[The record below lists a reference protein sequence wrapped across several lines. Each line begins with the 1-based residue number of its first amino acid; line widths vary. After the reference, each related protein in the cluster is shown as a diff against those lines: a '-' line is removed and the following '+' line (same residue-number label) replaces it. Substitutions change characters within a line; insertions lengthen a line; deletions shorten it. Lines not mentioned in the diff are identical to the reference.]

1 MKPNTFVFSRG
12 DEDNIMLIPDK
23 TEAVKAFTPSQETRP
38 DIQTDSLYLGVTGSD
53 VGIQAIVA
61 VCVHGF
67 AVVANTTEEKPP
79 TPGTII
85 YINRAGKIVPNNTPD
100 AIKAGLCVPSAFGN
114 KFISLI
120 VAH

>member
-12 DEDNIMLIPDK
+12 DENGMTNLEDG
-23 TEAVKAFTPSQETRP
+23 TSAVKAFSPSEENTHAIRETAK
-38 DIQTDSLYLGVTGSD
+38 YLGVTGSD
-53 VGIQAIVA
+53 VGAQVVVA

-67 AVVANTTEEKPP
+67 AVVANPTSENPP

-85 YINRAGKIVPNNTPD
+85 YINPEGKIVPVNAPNAT
-100 AIKAGLCVPSAFGN
+100 KAGLCVPSAFSN